1 MVLKGKKY
9 NKITLA
15 NEARRWMI
23 IAKILKFGG
32 SSVEILT
39 IDRMSLNIY
48 EKGEVKSVWPLVVFV
63 VLLAIVCYEKDAT
76 WWAFF
81 IWVLFFSS
89 NLSH

>member
-1 MVLKGKKY
+1 
-9 NKITLA
+9 
-15 NEARRWMI
+15 
-23 IAKILKFGG
+23 
-32 SSVEILT
+32 
-39 IDRMSLNIY
+39 MSLNIY